1 MAYQTIDDRSRQM
14 KDSQIEEIRA
24 AVRKRYDAAA
34 LALRPQFSYPT
45 GREGLLKLGYEEA
58 FVDSL
63 PASVADSFCGVGNPL
78 LAGNVRPGETILDVG
93 CGAGVDIISMAS
105 MTGPEGKVYG
115 VDLTASMVDR
125 ASDNIRSMRIGNA
138 WAEEASAESLPFQD
152 ETFDVVT
159 SNGVLNLSP
168 IKKECLAEIRRVLKA
183 GGRFYLADM
192 ILEGEAG
199 GESPCDL
206 DAWSA

>member
-1 MAYQTIDDRSRQM
+1 MNELQVED
-14 KDSQIEEIRA
+14 IRM
-24 AVRKRYDAAA
+24 AVRKRYDAVARSP
-34 LALRPQFSYPT
+34 RPQFSYPT
-45 GREGLLKLGYEEA
+45 GREGLLTLGYGKP

-78 LAGNVRPGETILDVG
+78 LAGNIRPGETILDVG
-93 CGAGVDIISMAS
+93 CGAGVDIIRVAGMA
-105 MTGPEGKVYG
+105 GPEGKVYG
-115 VDLTASMVDR
+115 IDLTASMVDR
-125 ASDNIRSMRIGNA
+125 ATDNIRSMKIGNA
-138 WAEEASAESLPFQD
+138 WAEEASAESLPFPD
-152 ETFDVVT
+152 ENFDVVT

-168 IKKECLAEIRRVLKA
+168 KKRECLVEIRRVLKT

-192 ILEGEAG
+192 ILDNEAG

>member
-1 MAYQTIDDRSRQM
+1 
-14 KDSQIEEIRA
+14 
-24 AVRKRYDAAA
+24 
-34 LALRPQFSYPT
+34 
-45 GREGLLKLGYEEA
+45 
-58 FVDSL
+58 
-63 PASVADSFCGVGNPL
+63 VGNPL

-93 CGAGVDIISMAS
+93 CGAGVDIIRLAS

-125 ASDNIRSMRIGNA
+125 ATDNIRSMKIGNA

-168 IKKECLAEIRRVLKA
+168 IKKRMPRGNSPRAQAGRQVLPC
-183 GGRFYLADM
+183 GYDSGR
-192 ILEGEAG
+192 
-199 GESPCDL
+199 
-206 DAWSA
+206 